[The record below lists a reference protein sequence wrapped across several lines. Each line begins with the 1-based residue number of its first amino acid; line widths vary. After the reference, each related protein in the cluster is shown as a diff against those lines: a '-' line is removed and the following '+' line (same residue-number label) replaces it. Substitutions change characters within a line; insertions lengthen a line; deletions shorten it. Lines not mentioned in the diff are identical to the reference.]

1 MIKAA
6 EVELSF
12 SVDGQAHLNSS
23 MGTLEID
30 LEAGELV
37 FHGKHIPLNGGNV
50 RWWRPELPRWDC
62 PICGKEFDNAQGLG
76 GHRAKAHPEA
86 LEATR
91 RT

>member
-37 FHGKHIPLNGGNV
+37 FRGKHVPLIHV
-50 RWWRPELPRWDC
+50 RWWRPELAAYAC
-62 PICGKEFDNAQGLG
+62 PVCGEQFRNAQGLG
-76 GHRAKAHPEA
+76 GHRATVHSTLADPHI
-86 LEATR
+86 T
-91 RT
+91 